1 MGITTGLRILLA
13 GLVLPFGTYFL
24 TDAWKSRSRFS
35 TTPWPRLAVTGFVTN
50 MLDALGIGSFA
61 QQAAVFKTFKMVDDR
76 VLPGT
81 MNVGNTIP
89 TATQAFIFMTIV
101 AVKPLTLVSMSL
113 AAPVGAV
120 LGAGVV
126 ARMSRRKVQLGL
138 GFGLLAVAAIM
149 LADRLRWL
157 PVGGEAIGLTGWK
170 LAVAV
175 AVSFVFGALQTIGVG
190 FYAPCMATIFA
201 LGMHPKTA
209 FPIMMTATALL
220 MAAGSARF
228 VKEKAYDPKAAVALT
243 VFGTLGVPVAAYVVK
258 SLPIDVLKWIVLA
271 VVIYTSAMMF
281 LSARRSR
288 ELTSWARA
296 SSPRG
301 PAGP

>member
-1 MGITTGLRILLA
+1 
-13 GLVLPFGTYFL
+13 
-24 TDAWKSRSRFS
+24 
-35 TTPWPRLAVTGFVTN
+35 
-50 MLDALGIGSFA
+50 
-61 QQAAVFKTFKMVDDR
+61 
-76 VLPGT
+76 
-81 MNVGNTIP
+81 
-89 TATQAFIFMTIV
+89 
-101 AVKPLTLVSMSL
+101 
-113 AAPVGAV
+113 
-120 LGAGVV
+120 
-126 ARMSRRKVQLGL
+126 
-138 GFGLLAVAAIM
+138 
-149 LADRLRWL
+149 
-157 PVGGEAIGLTGWK
+157 
-170 LAVAV
+170 
-175 AVSFVFGALQTIGVG
+175 
-190 FYAPCMATIFA
+190 
-201 LGMHPKTA
+201 
-209 FPIMMTATALL
+209 